1 MDSDYNTVEVVFTEK
16 SAAKEVDL
24 NQGDLNQGM
33 LNKCI
38 LFIYNSIN

>member
-1 MDSDYNTVEVVFTEK
+1 MDSDYNTVKVVLTGK
-16 SAAKEVDL
+16 SATKEVDL

-38 LFIYNSIN
+38 LFIYKFN

>member
-1 MDSDYNTVEVVFTEK
+1 MDSDYDTVEVVLTGK

-33 LNKCI
+33 NIKCI
-38 LFIYNSIN
+38 LFINKFN